1 MQAIAPATATNAHEA
16 AAPPTA
22 EELVQRARSLIPA
35 LKERADAANA
45 TRRLPQDTVRD
56 LHDAGLFRILQPKRW
71 GGYELDPGVYFDVQ
85 MTLAEGCMSTAWVF
99 GVIGVHNFQLALFD
113 LKAQQDVWGE
123 DSSIRISSSY
133 QPVGKV
139 EKVDGGFRLSG
150 RWGFSSGCEYCD
162 WVFVGALYWP
172 NGDKGPPDMRTFLV
186 PRKDYRILDTW
197 KTFGLQ
203 GTGSHDIVI
212 EDAFVPEYRTHRA
225 FDGFMGTNPGR
236 AVNGGALYQLPWA
249 QVFVRSVSSAAIGAT
264 QGALDA
270 FIDIAAKRVSTN
282 TGKATK
288 ADPFAMNAIA
298 KTQSAIDDMKG
309 TLHRSFREMM
319 SRVRAGKE
327 ITLQERVQWR
337 YQSSQVGRRCADLVD
352 DLLPLLGGRAI
363 YNDSPIIR
371 YWLDL
376 NASRAHVANDPTLIG
391 TTLGGMSVG
400 IESQDSFV

>member
-1 MQAIAPATATNAHEA
+1 MQAIAPTTADSARETAATT
-16 AAPPTA
+16 TA
-22 EELVQRARSLIPA
+22 EELVRRARALIPA
-35 LKERADAANA
+35 LKARAEAANA
-45 TRRLPQDTVRD
+45 ARRLPQDTVRD

-71 GGYELDPGVYFDVQ
+71 GGYEMDPGVYFDVQ
-85 MTLAEGCMSTAWVF
+85 MALAEGCMSTAWVF

-113 LKAQQDVWGE
+113 LEAQQDVWGQE
-123 DSSIRISSSY
+123 SSVRISSSY

-150 RWGFSSGCEYCD
+150 RWGFSSGCEFCD

-203 GTGSHDIVI
+203 ATGSQDIVI
-212 EDAFVPEYRTHRA
+212 DGAFVPEYRTHRA
-225 FDGFMGTNPGR
+225 IDGFMGTNPGR
-236 AVNGGALYQLPWA
+236 TVNDGALYKLPWA
-249 QVFVRSVSSAAIGAT
+249 QVFVRSVSTAAIGAT

-270 FIDIAAKRVSTN
+270 FIDIASKRVSTN

-288 ADPFAMNAIA
+288 ADPLAMNAIA
-298 KTQSAIDDMKG
+298 KTQSAIDEMKV
-309 TLHRSFREMM
+309 TLHRNFREMM
-319 SRVRAGKE
+319 ERVREGRD
-327 ITLQERVQWR
+327 ITVQERVHWR
-337 YQSSQVGRRCADLVD
+337 YQSSQIGRRCADLVD

-371 YWLDL
+371 YWLDV
-376 NASRAHVANDPTLIG
+376 NASRAHIANDPTLIG
-391 TTLGGMSVG
+391 TTLGALSVG
-400 IESQDSFV
+400 VESQDFFV